1 MTWTDFLRDLD
12 ALVDGLKSC
21 EDTAPKLRCVD
32 WANGAML
39 LGRWNW

>member
-1 MTWTDFLRDLD
+1 MADFLRDLD
-12 ALVDGLKSC
+12 TLVDGLKSC

-39 LGRWNW
+39 LGRWKW